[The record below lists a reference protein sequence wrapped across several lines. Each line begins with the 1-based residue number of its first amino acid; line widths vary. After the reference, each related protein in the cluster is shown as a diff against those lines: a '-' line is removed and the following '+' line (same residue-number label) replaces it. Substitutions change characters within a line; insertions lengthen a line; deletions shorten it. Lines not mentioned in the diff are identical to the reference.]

1 MLDINKF
8 KDKILKKYYH
18 KLNSTGCCESQII
31 LLTFRI
37 NRLQNHFLNY
47 KKDFH
52 SKRGFLKLIFKR
64 RKLLYYFKNYNFK
77 KYKKLLK
84 ILKIRH

>member
-1 MLDINKF
+1 MINKF
-8 KDKILKKYYH
+8 KNKILEYYYE
-18 KLNSTGCCESQII
+18 NNNIGCCESQII

-37 NRLQNHFLNY
+37 NKLQNHFIIY

-52 SKRGFLKLIFKR
+52 SKRGFLKLVFKR
-64 RKLLYYFKNYNFK
+64 RKLLNYLKNYNFN
-77 KYKKLLK
+77 KYKKILK

>member
-1 MLDINKF
+1 MVNKL
-8 KDKILKKYYH
+8 KDKILKYYY
-18 KLNSTGCCESQII
+18 KNNNIGCCESQIT

-37 NRLQNHFLNY
+37 KKLQNHFIVY

-52 SKRGFLKLIFKR
+52 SKRGFLKLVFKR
-64 RKLLYYFKNYNFK
+64 RKLLNYLKNYNFN
-77 KYKKLLK
+77 KYKKILK